1 MKKSQI
7 DKLFNTAR
15 FVVAEAK
22 RLGATDCDVTIEVG
36 DAVSTEVR
44 LKQVESLE
52 GAQSCSVGFRA
63 FIGQRSASMSTSD
76 MRRRPLTKLV
86 RDTIAMARDAQEDA
100 FAGLPDAKYLATATP
115 DLALCDD
122 AIAKMPVERKIELA
136 MQMEAAALAHDPRI
150 QVGRSTSFSDG
161 TDYTVYA
168 NSRGFVGGYGSSYV
182 AMSTQVVA
190 KDNQGM
196 QTGGWQSVSR
206 TLAGLGSPE
215 EVGKVAAQR
224 TLRHLGARKV
234 KSQEVP
240 VVFDP
245 QMAAR
250 LISQFVGAAA
260 GNAIYQKRSFLV
272 GKLGQQVAASKVT
285 IIDDGLMPGGLGSKP
300 FDGEGLPTS
309 KRTIIDRGSL
319 TMYLMGSYSARKLG
333 AEPNGGSLSN
343 LYLEAGDV
351 SPEDIIGS
359 VKNGLYLT
367 AVSGPGFNSVS
378 GDYSMGASGI
388 WIEDGKLAYPVE
400 EITVASNILEMFA
413 NIEMVGNDLEFRSSV
428 NAPTIKIARMMV
440 AGE

>member
-1 MKKSQI
+1 
-7 DKLFNTAR
+7 
-15 FVVAEAK
+15 
-22 RLGATDCDVTIEVG
+22 
-36 DAVSTEVR
+36 
-44 LKQVESLE
+44 
-52 GAQSCSVGFRA
+52 
-63 FIGQRSASMSTSD
+63 
-76 MRRRPLTKLV
+76 
-86 RDTIAMARDAQEDA
+86 
-100 FAGLPDAKYLATATP
+100 
-115 DLALCDD
+115 
-122 AIAKMPVERKIELA
+122 
-136 MQMEAAALAHDPRI
+136 
-150 QVGRSTSFSDG
+150 
-161 TDYTVYA
+161 
-168 NSRGFVGGYGSSYV
+168 
-182 AMSTQVVA
+182 
-190 KDNQGM
+190 
-196 QTGGWQSVSR
+196 
-206 TLAGLGSPE
+206 
-215 EVGKVAAQR
+215 
-224 TLRHLGARKV
+224 
-234 KSQEVP
+234 VP

-272 GKLGQQVAASKVT
+272 GKLGQQVADSKVT

-343 LYLEAGDV
+343 LYLEAGNV

-367 AVSGPGFNSVS
+367 SVSGPGFNAVS

-400 EITVASNILEMFA
+400 EITVASNILAMFA
-413 NIEMVGNDLEFRSSV
+413 NIEMVGNDLEFHSSV